1 MSAAWASETFR
12 TRIASFLPSFL
23 LILLVGMGAASDSA
37 ADQHV
42 IVSFVNKA
50 DKAFGADGDF
60 VFTSLDSCKYG
71 SVKGILSSTGF
82 KWGRQLWHTPDA
94 CLTNVYWLVFSDS
107 DDVKSI
113 CTDLEADPSVDYA
126 TES

>member
-1 MSAAWASETFR
+1 
-12 TRIASFLPSFL
+12 
-23 LILLVGMGAASDSA
+23 MGAASDSA

-60 VFTSLDSCKYG
+60 VFTSLDSCKSG